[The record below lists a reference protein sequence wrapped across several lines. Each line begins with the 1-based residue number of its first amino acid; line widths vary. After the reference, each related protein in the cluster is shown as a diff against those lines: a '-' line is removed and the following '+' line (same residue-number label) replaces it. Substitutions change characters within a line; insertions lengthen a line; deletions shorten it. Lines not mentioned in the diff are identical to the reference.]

1 MTTTTTTDIKLNQAG
16 LTAFRNS
23 PEIAALIDRVADKVA
38 ANAES
43 IAGTAEVGAGAGSVR
58 VPIEMRRTSY
68 ETGAGLDDPPR
79 NRSRAR
85 SAVLVSHPT
94 PTGRERGMRALLSAL
109 DAGVG
114 L

>member
-1 MTTTTTTDIKLNQAG
+1 VSEIKLNQAG

-23 PEIAALIDRVADKVA
+23 PEIAALVARVADRVAS
-38 ANAES
+38 NAES
-43 IAGTAEVGAGAGSVR
+43 LAGTATASGQPVQ
-58 VPIEMRRTSY
+58 IEMRRTSY
-68 ETGAGLDDPPR
+68 DTGRPLNDPPR

-85 SAVLVSHPT
+85 AAVLVSHPT
-94 PTGRERGMRALLSAL
+94 PTGRERGMRGLLSAL

>member
-1 MTTTTTTDIKLNQAG
+1 VTKVLAIVVNEKGMREL
-16 LTAFRNS
+16 RNS
-23 PEIAALIDRVADKVA
+23 PEFAAMIDRVADRVA
-38 ANAES
+38 VNADALGATAQAQ
-43 IAGTAEVGAGAGSVR
+43 AGKGSVQ
-58 VPIEMRRTSY
+58 VPVEYRRTSY
-68 ETGAGLDDPPR
+68 ETGAGLDDRPQSG
-79 NRSRAR
+79 SRVR